1 MQRKI
6 CSICGTP
13 ANISLCFLA
22 STVGRSPRLQG
33 AAKAILFCKA
43 CIEAVVRSRQ
53 PEGLS
58 GVQQRVSE
66 ALNVLA
72 VGSTDDREPKLTT
85 ASIGLDRGQ
94 DRAPEA

>member
-1 MQRKI
+1 MQRKT

-13 ANISLCFLA
+13 ASISLCFLA
-22 STVGRSPRLQG
+22 STVGQSPRMQG
-33 AAKAILFCKA
+33 AAKSILFCKA
-43 CIEAVVRSRQ
+43 CIEAVVRGRL

-72 VGSTDDREPKLTT
+72 FGSTCDREPTLTT
-85 ASIGLDRGQ
+85 ASIGSERRVG
-94 DRAPEA
+94 

>member
-22 STVGRSPRLQG
+22 STVGQAPRMQG
-33 AAKAILFCKA
+33 AAKAILFCQA
-43 CIEAVVRSRQ
+43 CLEAAACGRQ

-58 GVQQRVSE
+58 GVRQRVSE
-66 ALNVLA
+66 ALKVLA
-72 VGSTDDREPKLTT
+72 FGSTYDHEPTLTT
-85 ASIGLDRGQ
+85 ASIELR
-94 DRAPEA
+94 RAG

>member
-22 STVGRSPRLQG
+22 STVGRSPRMQG

-43 CIEAVVRSRQ
+43 CIEAAACGRQ
-53 PEGLS
+53 PEGLL
-58 GVQQRVSE
+58 GVRQRVSE
-66 ALNVLA
+66 ALKVLA
-72 VGSTDDREPKLTT
+72 FGSTQDRESTST
-85 ASIGLDRGQ
+85 ASLIGLER
-94 DRAPEA
+94 RAG

>member
-22 STVGRSPRLQG
+22 STVGQAPRMQG

-43 CIEAVVRSRQ
+43 CLEAAVCGRQ

-58 GVQQRVSE
+58 GVRERVSE
-66 ALNVLA
+66 ALKVLA
-72 VGSTDDREPKLTT
+72 FGST
-85 ASIGLDRGQ
+85 
-94 DRAPEA
+94 

>member
-22 STVGRSPRLQG
+22 STVGQAPRMQG
-33 AAKAILFCKA
+33 AAKAILFCQA
-43 CIEAVVRSRQ
+43 CLEAAVSGRR

-58 GVQQRVSE
+58 GVRQRVSE
-66 ALNVLA
+66 ALKALA
-72 VGSTDDREPKLTT
+72 FGPIRDEEPTMTT
-85 ASIGLDRGQ
+85 ASIGLER
-94 DRAPEA
+94 RAG